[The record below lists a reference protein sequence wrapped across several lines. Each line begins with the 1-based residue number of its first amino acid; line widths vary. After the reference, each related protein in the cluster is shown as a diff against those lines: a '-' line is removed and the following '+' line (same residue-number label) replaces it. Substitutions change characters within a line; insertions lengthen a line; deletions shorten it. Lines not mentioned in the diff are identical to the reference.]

1 MDDVFGVNG
10 LEAIDELLEHVL
22 CAVFLQTASFA
33 DVVQKVSSWAH
44 LKDKQNVLLSLE
56 GLVKPDDIGVADLL
70 ENVDLLHDLPLGGVF
85 LEVILVDGL
94 DGDQFFCQTM
104 HS

>member
-1 MDDVFGVNG
+1 M
-10 LEAIDELLEHVL
+10 
-22 CAVFLQTASFA
+22 
-33 DVVQKVSSWAH
+33 
-44 LKDKQNVLLSLE
+44 LLSLE